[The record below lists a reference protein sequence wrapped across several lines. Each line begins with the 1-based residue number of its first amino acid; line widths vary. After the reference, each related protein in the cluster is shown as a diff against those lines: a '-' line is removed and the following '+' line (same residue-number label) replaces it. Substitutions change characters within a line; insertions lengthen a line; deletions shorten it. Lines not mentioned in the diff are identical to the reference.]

1 MSPEQDALDPND
13 ETTPLGTPLVTS
25 RVVPVRREGNRV
37 YIRTLRYGEEDT
49 GESVKLR
56 AGDKIT
62 LEAGALE
69 IDTRQID
76 AIAAKGLGGYAPV
89 ANTVWTWYSIVPDQL
104 QFILFFFSLARRL
117 DATHTL
123 WSQAIRERESAKED
137 GAMPQRIGFL
147 NTLATAEVTII
158 ALNRVIMMVE
168 SLTEKYCSD
177 LEVPGSVRK
186 IQEAVRQMRNA
197 FEHIDERAEGK
208 GDKNTS
214 VQDAVS
220 IFFQPEFIPSSRLR
234 YKDFS
239 LDFNEDVLKALL
251 DCRALV
257 MKAIDSRAALRK
269 ASQED

>member
-13 ETTPLGTPLVTS
+13 ETTPLGTPLLAS

-37 YIRTLRYGEEDT
+37 YVRTLRYGEEDT

-56 AGDKIT
+56 EGDRIT
-62 LEAGALE
+62 FEAGALE

-76 AIAAKGLGGYAPV
+76 AIATKGLGGYAPV
-89 ANTVWTWYSIVPDQL
+89 ANTVWTWYSIIPDQL
-104 QFILFFFSLARRL
+104 QFIFFFFSLARRL

-137 GAMPQRIGFL
+137 DAMPQRIGFL
-147 NTLATAEVTII
+147 NTMATAEVTII

-168 SLTEKYCSD
+168 SLTEKYCPD
-177 LEVPGSVRK
+177 LEVPDSVRK
-186 IQEAVRQMRNA
+186 IQETVRQMRNA

-208 GDKNTS
+208 ADKNTS

-220 IFFQPEFIPSSRLR
+220 IFFQPEFIPFCRLR
-234 YKDFS
+234 YKEYT
-239 LDFNEDVLKALL
+239 LDFNEDAIRALL
-251 DCRALV
+251 DCRELV
-257 MKAIDSRAALRK
+257 MKAIDSRASLRK
-269 ASQED
+269 TSQED